1 MQSLCLTL
9 SETQVEFDLNHRAVR
24 IIKSETRGKWKDY
37 DEVMTNT
44 KSKGLGLGLGLGLGE
59 GRVRA

>member
-44 KSKGLGLGLGLGLGE
+44 KSKGLGLGLGL
-59 GRVRA
+59 RA